1 MEDELTLEGSDVVE
15 ENTAK
20 GFNAKHITF
29 NLEGFIA
36 IERGITT
43 LTRLLKMT
51 YGPMGSN
58 VVLARQF
65 DSPIILNDAQTIIK
79 DFHLDDHYEQM
90 GVQFLQEA
98 LLRVKKTVGDGSTTT
113 AILLE
118 EMLAEGKK
126 YIASGRNPMLIR
138 KGMERATKAVV
149 ERLKVNVSEIR
160 RNPDVKHLARM
171 SSSNEEIASLMEQA
185 VEAVGTEGIILVGES
200 KKVNSEV
207 VIHDGIFLERG
218 LISNLMAKDTFK
230 IETHL
235 EEPYIFITDKKLSS
249 HVDVVGI
256 LEQMVQLNGSLLLI
270 ADSIEGTALST
281 LTANQLKGTV
291 NVVAIQAPEYGDHR
305 KAILEDLAVLTG
317 GVVFDQDLSGKIPLD
332 YYGRAQKIVVTKKS
346 TLIFGGERK
355 EQQIQLRINE
365 IKQEI
370 ESHVSKY
377 DVEKL
382 EKRLGNL
389 IGKTA
394 SINIGAVTDGEIGDL
409 LQKTENAVHAVK
421 AGLKYGIVT
430 GGGSAYIKA
439 MSEAAADL
447 QAADDE
453 MCGVRIVL
461 NALLKPARQ
470 LLENANAGESLIQE
484 IIDRY
489 GVADN
494 ITGYDIETNQ
504 WVDMMDSGIIE
515 SYQLVKT
522 SFEVASSLAASLL
535 TSHAAVTDAVAYPH

>member
-1 MEDELTLEGSDVVE
+1 ME

-29 NLEGFIA
+29 SLEGLIA
-36 IERGITT
+36 IEQGITT

-126 YIASGRNPMLIR
+126 YIASGHNPMLIR
-138 KGMERATKAVV
+138 KGMERATKVV
-149 ERLKVNVSEIR
+149 VDRLKANASEFRIH
-160 RNPDVKHLARM
+160 PDVKHLARM
-171 SSSNEEIASLMEQA
+171 SSSNEEIASLME
-185 VEAVGTEGIILVGES
+185 EAVDAVGREGIILVGES
-200 KKVNSEV
+200 KKTKSEV

-235 EEPYIFITDKKLSS
+235 ENPYIFITDKKLSS

-256 LEQMVQLNGSLLLI
+256 LEQMHQLNGSLLLI
-270 ADSIEGTALST
+270 AESIEGTALST
-281 LTANQLKGTV
+281 LTTNQLKGTV
-291 NVVAIQAPEYGDHR
+291 NVVAIQAPEYGDYR

-317 GVVFDQDLSGKIPLD
+317 GVVFDQELTRKIPLD
-332 YYGRAQKIVVTKKS
+332 YYGRAQRVVVTKKS

-355 EQQIQLRINE
+355 EQQIQLRMNE

-370 ESHVSKY
+370 GSHISKY

-409 LQKTENAVHAVK
+409 LQKTENAIHAVK
-421 AGLKYGIVT
+421 AGVKNGVVT
-430 GGGSAYIKA
+430 GGGSAYIRA
-439 MSEAAADL
+439 MTEAAAEL
-447 QAADDE
+447 QTDGDE
-453 MCGVRIVL
+453 MCGVRIIL

-470 LLENANAGESLIQE
+470 LLENANVSESLIQE
-484 IIDRY
+484 IIERY
-489 GVADN
+489 GMTDN
-494 ITGYDIETNQ
+494 AEGYDIEENR
-504 WVDMMDSGIIE
+504 WVNMMDSGLID
-515 SYQLVKT
+515 SYQLVKF
-522 SFEVASSLAASLL
+522 SLEVASSLASSLL
-535 TSHAAVTDAVAYPH
+535 TSHATVTDAIAYPH